1 MMGFALKRIAT
12 NLVVLLLVSIL
23 AFYLMALVPG
33 DPAAALAG
41 VGASAAEI
49 EAIRD
54 QLGLDRPLPERITS
68 WLIRLLHGDLGDSI
82 TLGQPV
88 LDIIGQRLPA
98 TLSLSLMAMTWTI
111 IFGVGGGIV
120 AAKYSGTWIDR
131 SIMTTAVLGVSMP
144 NFWLGFLLIMI
155 FGVGLLWF
163 PTGGYVTLSD
173 SPSQWFRHLLLPSI
187 ALSFLQIALLARMTR
202 GALLDVL
209 GQDYIHMA
217 KARGLTKS
225 QIFFKYALLNAA
237 IPIVTVIGNTLSL
250 MLSGAVI
257 VESVFSIPGIGELMA
272 SSILSRDYPIIQGA
286 LIVTAAMFVT
296 INLLMDLAYAWL
308 NPKVRYE

>member
-272 SSILSRDYPIIQGA
+272 SSILSRDYP
-286 LIVTAAMFVT
+286 
-296 INLLMDLAYAWL
+296 N
-308 NPKVRYE
+308 